1 MTLYGEGE
9 YNLNVL
15 KQIKITDSYLGLDQN
30 VRGCQNDISFTDC
43 TTKQYIDTLLD
54 QCGCLPL
61 NIRLNDK
68 VVCKRRY
75 FIWLAFIFRN
85 HFALHPTKP
94 VSRKLNLNH
103 STACPSVPDSYSQV
117 FQNMN
122 SLTLRVQFQKKLLLT
137 TNTKE
142 NFNIHL
148 N

>member
-1 MTLYGEGE
+1 MSLYGEGE

-43 TTKQYIDTLLD
+43 TTKQYIDSLLN

-61 NIRLNDK
+61 NIRLKDK
-68 VVCKRRY
+68 VVCKKRY
-75 FIWLAFIFRN
+75 LIWLAFIFRN

-103 STACPSVPDSYSQV
+103 STACPSVLDSFSQV
-117 FQNMN
+117 FQNIS
-122 SLTLRVQFQKKLLLT
+122 SLTLRV
-137 TNTKE
+137 
-142 NFNIHL
+142 
-148 N
+148 

>member
-1 MTLYGEGE
+1 MALYGEGE

-68 VVCKRRY
+68 VVRGDIS
-75 FIWLAFIFRN
+75 FG
-85 HFALHPTKP
+85 
-94 VSRKLNLNH
+94 
-103 STACPSVPDSYSQV
+103 
-117 FQNMN
+117 
-122 SLTLRVQFQKKLLLT
+122 
-137 TNTKE
+137 
-142 NFNIHL
+142 
-148 N
+148 